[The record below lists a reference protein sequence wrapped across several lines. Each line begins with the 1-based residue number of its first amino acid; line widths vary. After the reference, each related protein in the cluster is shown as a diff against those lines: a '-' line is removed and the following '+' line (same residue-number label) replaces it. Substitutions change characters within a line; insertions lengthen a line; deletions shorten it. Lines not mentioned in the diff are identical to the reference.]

1 MQEGPVHSLYA
12 QQWKRDQSP
21 FGPRNPQSNTSST
34 SLPARPSSSHSS
46 RSPSP
51 GGQKSI
57 YANRSATGS
66 MQDLST
72 NGSKRPGSGKLPRT
86 GSPLRPTSS
95 DGSPKPNLG
104 SARPMSPGSLA
115 AAASQAGFRFENSP
129 QQRPLGAHPTR
140 KSSSSSENNSNQT
153 RTPSDSSAKR
163 PPPGS
168 IQRNRSPLGR
178 YEVRSEAED
187 SEVSSPVSQGRSQ
200 TTTRSNVTSLTSIGS
215 SEMDRQIGQW
225 AVRVSDSSS
234 GIDEKV
240 RSPTEPTSPYGL
252 DEQQQQAENRAALDE
267 SEENGLNKLD
277 TISISEPR
285 QSLMP
290 LSAHDPRTG
299 DGRGYSMI
307 LQYYLDSD
315 ARESMVI

>member
-1 MQEGPVHSLYA
+1 
-12 QQWKRDQSP
+12 
-21 FGPRNPQSNTSST
+21 
-34 SLPARPSSSHSS
+34 
-46 RSPSP
+46 
-51 GGQKSI
+51 
-57 YANRSATGS
+57 

-72 NGSKRPGSGKLPRT
+72 NGSKRPGSGKPPRT

-95 DGSPKPNLG
+95 DGSPQPNLG

-115 AAASQAGFRFENSP
+115 AAASQAGFRFENSS
-129 QQRPLGAHPTR
+129 QQGPLGAHPTR
-140 KSSSSSENNSNQT
+140 KSSSSSSSNENNSSSNQP
-153 RTPSDSSAKR
+153 RTPSVNSPAAKR
-163 PPPGS
+163 PSPGS
-168 IQRNRSPLGR
+168 IERNRSPLGR

-187 SEVSSPVSQGRSQ
+187 SEVSSPMSQASRSQ
-200 TTTRSNVTSLTSIGS
+200 TSTTRSNVTSLTSIGSS

-240 RSPTEPTSPYGL
+240 RSPTSPSFSL
-252 DEQQQQAENRAALDE
+252 EEQQQQQQRAEKGAALDV
-267 SEENGLNKLD
+267 EEEDGLKKLD

-285 QSLMP
+285 ASLMP
-290 LSAHDPRTG
+290 LSAHDPGTG
-299 DGRGYSMI
+299 TDGRGYSMI

>member
-1 MQEGPVHSLYA
+1 
-12 QQWKRDQSP
+12 
-21 FGPRNPQSNTSST
+21 
-34 SLPARPSSSHSS
+34 
-46 RSPSP
+46 
-51 GGQKSI
+51 
-57 YANRSATGS
+57 
-66 MQDLST
+66 
-72 NGSKRPGSGKLPRT
+72 
-86 GSPLRPTSS
+86 
-95 DGSPKPNLG
+95 
-104 SARPMSPGSLA
+104 MSPGSLA
-115 AAASQAGFRFENSP
+115 AAASQAGFRLENSP

-140 KSSSSSENNSNQT
+140 KSSSSSSNENNSNQT
-153 RTPSDSSAKR
+153 RTPSDGPAKR
-163 PPPGS
+163 PSPGS
-168 IQRNRSPLGR
+168 IERNRSPLGR

-252 DEQQQQAENRAALDE
+252 DEQQQAERGAALDE